1 MFDYY
6 LKQKHP
12 VMQLGK
18 ILIRKRIISTNQLN
32 KALEIQSLTGIK
44 LGEILVTKGLIESQD
59 LEQALLEQ
67 YWRINWFW
75 VID

>member
-18 ILIRKRIISTNQLN
+18 ILIRKRLISPSQLQT
-32 KALEIQSLTGIK
+32 ALDIQSLTGIK

-59 LEQALLEQ
+59 LKQALLEQ
-67 YWRINWFW
+67 YWRRNGFW

>member
-6 LKQKHP
+6 LIQKHP

-18 ILIRKRIISTNQLN
+18 ILVRKRVISPIQLN
-32 KALEIQSLTGIK
+32 TALEIQSLTGIK
-44 LGEILVTKGLIESQD
+44 LGEILVTKELIESED

-67 YWRINWFW
+67 YWRKNGFW

>member
-1 MFDYY
+1 MLDYY
-6 LKQKHP
+6 LIQKHP

-18 ILIRKRIISTNQLN
+18 ILVRKRIISPIQLN
-32 KALEIQSLTGIK
+32 TALEIQSLTGIK
-44 LGEILVTKGLIESQD
+44 LGELLVNKGLIESQD

-67 YWRINWFW
+67 YWRKNGFW

>member
-1 MFDYY
+1 MLDYY

-12 VMQLGK
+12 VMLLGK
-18 ILIRKRIISTNQLN
+18 ILLRKRLISPIQLN
-32 KALEIQSLTGIK
+32 RALEIQSLTGIK
-44 LGEILVTKGLIESQD
+44 LGEILVTKGLIEYQD

-67 YWRINWFW
+67 YWRKNGFW

>member
-6 LKQKHP
+6 LIQNHP
-12 VMQLGK
+12 VMQLGT
-18 ILIRKRIISTNQLN
+18 ILVRKRLISPSQLN
-32 KALEIQSLTGIK
+32 IALEIQSLTGIK
-44 LGEILVTKGLIESQD
+44 LGKILVTKELIGAQD

-67 YWRINWFW
+67 YWRKNGFW